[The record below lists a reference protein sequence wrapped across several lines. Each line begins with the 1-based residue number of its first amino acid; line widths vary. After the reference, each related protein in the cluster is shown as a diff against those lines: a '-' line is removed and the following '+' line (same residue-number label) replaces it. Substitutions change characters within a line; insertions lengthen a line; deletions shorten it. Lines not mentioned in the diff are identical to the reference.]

1 MRQDQ
6 TKMQIS
12 WFYKRSLERALRLN
26 PPFQRKPVWTDR
38 QRSALIET
46 ILLDLPIPEIFMQQ
60 KTTPEGDTLYIVV
73 DGQQRIR
80 SILEF
85 IGDGNEAGYSLMLED
100 DSEWADLSFSDLTD
114 SQKTKFWSYWLSVR
128 ILDDTDEKE
137 IRDMFSR
144 LNKNAVPLNKQELR
158 NATYWGHFITLASDL
173 AEEDFWAENR
183 IVTAAQIRRM
193 LDIEFVSELLIGVM
207 HGPQGKRGINDYYRQ
222 YEVEFPDQAS
232 YKRRFHK
239 TLDLIQETLP
249 DIKST
254 RWRNKNDFYTLFV
267 ATATLLRDNFLPE
280 ENYGQFAEALK
291 RFADDVQR
299 RIADED
305 AEVPPTVAQY
315 VPAVQR
321 GTTDKARRGARH
333 EALFSVISELFRPRR
348 GKKDI

>member
-1 MRQDQ
+1 MKYDQ

-12 WFYKRSLERALRLN
+12 WFNQRRLEKALKLN
-26 PPFQRKPVWTDR
+26 PPFQRKPVWTDL

-46 ILLDLPIPEIFMQQ
+46 ILLDLPIPEVFIQQ
-60 KTTPEGDTLYIVV
+60 ETTPEGKTLYIVV

-85 IGDGNEAGYSLMLED
+85 IGDENEPGYSLMLED
-100 DSEWADLSFSDLTD
+100 DPEWAEMSFSDLTD
-114 SQKTKFWSYWLSVR
+114 SQKTKFWSYWLSAR

-183 IVTAAQIRRM
+183 IVTPKQIRRM

-207 HGPQGKRGINDYYRQ
+207 HGPQGKRVIDDYYRL

-239 TLDLIQETLP
+239 TLELIQETLP
-249 DIKST
+249 DIKAT

-267 ATATLLRDNFLPE
+267 TVATLLKDNILPE
-280 ENYGQFAEALK
+280 ENYDQLAGALK
-291 RFADDVQR
+291 QFADDVRR
-299 RIADED
+299 RIANED
-305 AEVPPTVAQY
+305 ADVSEAVAQY

-333 EALFSVISELFRPRR
+333 EALLSVISEFFRPRR
-348 GKKDI
+348 GRKNI

>member
-1 MRQDQ
+1 MIHDQ

-12 WFYKRSLERALRLN
+12 WFYRQSLEKSLKLN

-60 KTTPEGDTLYIVV
+60 KTTPEGDTRYIVV

-85 IGDGNEAGYSLMLED
+85 IGDENEPGYSLMLEEG
-100 DSEWADLSFSDLTD
+100 SEWTDLSFSDLTD
-114 SQKTKFWSYWLSVR
+114 PQKTKFWSYWLPVR
-128 ILDDTDEKE
+128 ILDDTDEKG
-137 IRDMFSR
+137 IRGMFAR
-144 LNKNAVPLNKQELR
+144 LNRYTVPLNKQELR

-207 HGPQGKRGINDYYRQ
+207 HGPQGKAVINDYYRL
-222 YEVEFPDQAS
+222 YEIEFPDKAS
-232 YKRRFHK
+232 YKRRFHRA
-239 TLDLIQETLP
+239 LELIQETLP
-249 DIKST
+249 DIKAT

-267 ATATLLRDNFLPE
+267 ATATLLKNNILPG
-280 ENYGQFAEALK
+280 ENYEQFAEALEQ
-291 RFADDVQR
+291 FADDVQR
-299 RIADED
+299 RIADEEAD
-305 AEVPPTVAQY
+305 VPEAVAQY

-333 EALFSVISELFRPRR
+333 EALLSVISEFFRPRR
-348 GKKDI
+348 GKNI

>member
-1 MRQDQ
+1 MKYDQ

-12 WFYKRSLERALRLN
+12 WFNQQRLEEALKLN
-26 PPFQRKPVWTDR
+26 PPFQRKPVWADR

-46 ILLDLPIPEIFMQQ
+46 ILLNLPIPEIFIQQ
-60 KTTPEGDTLYIVV
+60 KTTPEGKTLYIVV

-85 IGDGNEAGYSLMLED
+85 IGDENEPGYSLMLEN
-100 DSEWADLSFSDLTD
+100 SEWADLSFSDLTD
-114 SQKTKFWSYWLSVR
+114 SQKTKFWSYWLSIR
-128 ILDDTDEKE
+128 ILSDTGESE

-158 NATYWGHFITLASDL
+158 NATYWGHFITVASDL

-207 HGPQGKRGINDYYRQ
+207 HGPQGKKVIDDYYRQ

-239 TLDLIQETLP
+239 TLELVQETLP
-249 DIKST
+249 DIKAT

-267 ATATLLRDNFLPE
+267 ATTTLLRDNFLPE
-280 ENYGQFAEALK
+280 ESYSLFAEALK
-291 RFADDVQR
+291 QFADDVQR
-299 RIADED
+299 RMADE
-305 AEVPPTVAQY
+305 EVDVPEAVAQY

-333 EALFSVISELFRPRR
+333 EALLSVISEFFRPRR
-348 GKKDI
+348 GRKNI